1 MTEQEIRLELA
12 KAAIAAGADTKQA
25 DEWFYWVTHT
35 RVYDGEEPKDAEENS
50 VDAYLRDYEEEQK
63 MIEKTIDNII
73 YSRVRISNNDARD
86 AIVEIKNPS
95 YCSLRVATLIA
106 RLFMPSK
113 AKEAILEALEGGEI
127 KGSVPTKREIQCS
140 HCRNGE
146 FKRQQPIGNYHFITS
161 SLLKWLTNRYQCR
174 VNDGFLTKIISDCIK
189 NNEYEKVYD
198 KD

>member
-12 KAAIAAGADTKQA
+12 KAAIAAGADTKKG
-25 DEWFYWVTHT
+25 DEWYFWVMNTP
-35 RVYDGEEPKDAEENS
+35 VLNGEEPQDAENS
-50 VDAYLRDYEEEQK
+50 IDAYIRDYEEEQK
-63 MIEKTIDNII
+63 MIEKAIDNII
-73 YSRVRISNNDARD
+73 YSRVRISSNDARD

-113 AKEAILEALEGGEI
+113 AKEEIVEALETGEI
-127 KGSVPTKREIQCS
+127 KGRVPQKREIQCS

-146 FKRQQPIGNYHFITS
+146 FKRQQPIGNYQFITS

-189 NNEYEKVYD
+189 NDEYEKVYD
-198 KD
+198 